1 MASVFSKQYL
11 KNQSEFLKSEHISV
25 EAQIK
30 ELRKEDPFLDPDHAI
45 DNAAVDTDVREQAGH
60 DTIEAEIKDLARKLD
75 DLDRAIDKMAK
86 NRYGYCEK
94 CGLQIPMPR
103 LELIP
108 EARFCI
114 ECERKL
120 YK

>member
-1 MASVFSKQYL
+1 MASVLTKQ
-11 KNQSEFLKSEHISV
+11 FLKKQNGTLDSERIRIV
-25 EAQIK
+25 AQME
-30 ELRKEDPFLDPDHAI
+30 ELRKVDPFLDPDHVM

-60 DTIEAEIKDLARKLD
+60 DTIEAEIKDLSRKIRD
-75 DLDRAIDKMAK
+75 IDLALDKMAK

-94 CGLQIPMPR
+94 CGMQIPIPR